1 MGVLAVILGILA
13 VICAVLATFLFGTVG
28 GVVAGVLGAA
38 AIVLG
43 ILKRKKA
50 GKGGIAAI
58 VIGGLSIIMTFG
70 LTSAWSNF
78 FTEIHNKAVEY
89 KPEGMWAQVSENT
102 NGGLMGIIRNMPT
115 DDASLNALM
124 DEMNELNKMSEKE

>member
-43 ILKRKKA
+43 IVKRKKA
-50 GKGGIAAI
+50 GKGGIPAI
-58 VIGGLSIIMTFG
+58 VIGVLSIIMTFG

-78 FTEIHNKAVEY
+78 FTEIHKKAVEY
-89 KPEGMWAQVSENT
+89 KPDGMWAQVSENT
-102 NGGLMGIIRNMPT
+102 NGGLMGIIRNLPT